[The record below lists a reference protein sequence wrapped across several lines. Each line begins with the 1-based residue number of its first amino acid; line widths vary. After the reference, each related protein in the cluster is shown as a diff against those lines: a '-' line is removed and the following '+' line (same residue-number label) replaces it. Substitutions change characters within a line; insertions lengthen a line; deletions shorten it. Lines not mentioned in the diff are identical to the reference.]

1 MALPPPLVGEAL
13 AKDSFFA
20 IIAYGS
26 KVIFCRRTKSNI
38 SRAKRSE
45 AYTLESATACE
56 GLPYGE
62 LASEGD

>member
-1 MALPPPLVGEAL
+1 M

-26 KVIFCRRTKSNI
+26 KIIFCRRTKSNI

-45 AYTLESATACE
+45 AYTLESATACQ
-56 GLPYGE
+56 GLPY
-62 LASEGD
+62 